1 MIEIIE
7 NKLQELYNILIEK
20 PNRILGIFK
29 DFYGEHRVDMQGLT
43 FEDFKIWLSLTP
55 IWKYMPY
62 NIAVDLCN
70 FQGTALE
77 YSNTNIRFTPHYE
90 LTNIDAIDILL
101 DESLINSISSAFKG
115 GFILVYFPT
124 VRVTNEHGRFV
135 DITKLFAKVKLT
147 PDGQMD
153 GKFGLN
159 RAEYPILHL
168 KGSYMHSHIP
178 SIPTDNFTKFL
189 NPCLGSGPIQNTIS
203 SLNRDFDED
212 LWNLFCF
219 ELELYTRT
227 ESVEGGPY
235 RRMEY
240 IGTSSMLSGNNSFL
254 VINQVPSHLTII
266 SRDLILYLGGLSMDT
281 LKMFIRHLIHT
292 KSLKFNFVNGNYS
305 IGMSFTDFIILI
317 SNEFIKWYN
326 AGFNAGDL
334 TMDFEQLK
342 SSGGVRECIIQGNKI
357 FYQNILNDI
366 RTYSQYQG
374 KRVCTFK
381 GIEVLV
387 NILDLNMPEDDNK
400 SIILNTNICLYVLNK
415 ILKVINFKYGNN
427 TEQSSGNTEEGANT
441 QAREEIRFI

>member
-20 PNRILGIFK
+20 PNRILEIFK
-29 DFYGEHRVDMQGLT
+29 DFYGEPRVDMQGLT

-55 IWKYMPY
+55 IWEYMPY
-62 NIAVDLCN
+62 NIAVNLCN
-70 FQGTALE
+70 FQGTSSE
-77 YSNTNIRFTPHYE
+77 YSDTNIRFTPPYE
-90 LTNIDAIDILL
+90 LTNIDAIDRLL
-101 DESLINSISSAFKG
+101 DESLINSISSSFEG

-135 DITKLFAKVKLT
+135 DITKLFAKVGLT

-178 SIPTDNFTKFL
+178 GIPTDDFTRFL

-227 ESVEGGPY
+227 ESVEGGPH
-235 RRMEY
+235 RRMEH
-240 IGTSSMLSGNNSFL
+240 IGTSSMSEGSNSFL
-254 VINQVPSHLTII
+254 VINQVP
-266 SRDLILYLGGLSMDT
+266 YLGGLSMDT
-281 LKMFIRHLIHT
+281 LKMFVRHLIHT

-342 SSGGVRECIIQGNKI
+342 FYGVVKECIIQGNKI
-357 FYQNILNDI
+357 FYQKDLNKI

-427 TEQSSGNTEEGANT
+427 TEQSSRNTEEGAST
-441 QAREEIRFI
+441 QAREEIRLI

>member
-1 MIEIIE
+1 MIEIIK

-70 FQGTALE
+70 FQGTVSE
-77 YSNTNIRFTPHYE
+77 YSNTNIRFTPPYE
-90 LTNIDAIDILL
+90 LINIDAIDRLL
-101 DESLINSISSAFKG
+101 DEYLINSISSSFKG

-135 DITKLFAKVKLT
+135 DITKLFAKVPITL
-147 PDGQMD
+147 DGQID
-153 GKFGLN
+153 GSFSLN

-168 KGSYMHSHIP
+168 KSGYMHSHIP
-178 SIPTDNFTKFL
+178 GIPTSDFTRFQS
-189 NPCLGSGPIQNTIS
+189 PCLGSGPIQNTIS
-203 SLNRDFDED
+203 SLNKEFDED
-212 LWNLFCF
+212 LWSLFCF

-227 ESVEGGPY
+227 ESIAGGPH

-240 IGTSSMLSGNNSFL
+240 IGTSSMSEGNNSFL
-254 VINQVPSHLTII
+254 VINQVP
-266 SRDLILYLGGLSMDT
+266 YLGGLNMNT
-281 LKMFIRHLIHT
+281 LKEFTKRLIHT
-292 KSLKFNFVNGNYS
+292 KALKFNFVNGNYS
-305 IGMSFTDFIILI
+305 IGMSFTDFIIFV
-317 SNEFIKWYN
+317 SNEFIRWYN
-326 AGFNAGDL
+326 EGFNEGAL

-342 SSGGVRECIIQGNKI
+342 SGGVVRECIIQGNKI
-357 FYQNILNDI
+357 FYKSNLSDI
-366 RTYSQYQG
+366 RTYSRYQG

-381 GIEVLV
+381 GMEVTV
-387 NILDLNMPEDDNK
+387 NIQDLDTPDEDNQ
-400 SIILNTNICLYVLNK
+400 SIILNTNICLYVLTK

-427 TEQSSGNTEEGANT
+427 TEQSSGNTEEGTST

>member
-43 FEDFKIWLSLTP
+43 FKDFKIWLFLTP
-55 IWKYMPY
+55 IWEYMPY
-62 NIAVDLCN
+62 NIAVDLCK
-70 FQGTALE
+70 FQGTTSE

-90 LTNIDAIDILL
+90 LTNIDAIDRLL
-101 DESLINSISSAFKG
+101 EEPLINSISSAFKG

-124 VRVTNEHGRFV
+124 VRITNEYGRFV
-135 DITKLFAKVKLT
+135 DITKLFAKVPIT
-147 PDGQMD
+147 PNGQID
-153 GKFGLN
+153 GKFSLN

-168 KGSYMHSHIP
+168 KSIYMHSHI
-178 SIPTDNFTKFL
+178 SGIPTGDFTRFQS
-189 NPCLGSGPIQNTIS
+189 PCLGTGPIQNTIS

-212 LWNLFCF
+212 LWSLFCF

-227 ESVEGGPY
+227 ESISGGPY

-240 IGTSSMLSGNNSFL
+240 IGTSSMLEGSNSFL
-254 VINQVPSHLTII
+254 VINQVP
-266 SRDLILYLGGLSMDT
+266 YLGGLSMDT
-281 LKMFIRHLIHT
+281 LKVFIRHLIHT
-292 KSLKFNFVNGNYS
+292 RSLKFNFVNGNYS

-317 SNEFIKWYN
+317 SNKFIKWYN

-342 SSGGVRECIIQGNKI
+342 SGGIVRECIIQGNKI
-357 FYQNILNDI
+357 FYQNNLDEI

-387 NILDLNMPEDDNK
+387 NILDLNVPEDDNK
-400 SIILNTNICLYVLNK
+400 SIILNTDICLYILNK

-427 TEQSSGNTEEGANT
+427 TEQSSGNTEEGAST
-441 QAREEIRFI
+441 QAREEIRLI